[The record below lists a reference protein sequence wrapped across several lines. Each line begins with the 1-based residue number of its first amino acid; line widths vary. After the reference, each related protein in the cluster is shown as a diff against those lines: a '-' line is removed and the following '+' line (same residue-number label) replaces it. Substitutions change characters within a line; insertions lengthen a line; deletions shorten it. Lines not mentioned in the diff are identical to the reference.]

1 MIVEDNINNDSRA
14 TTTTITNEN
23 NYTEDERRNMNIDRD
38 VYDFA
43 DDDIAD
49 VNNDDDNQANNNQA
63 NNNQTLG
70 IINCN
75 NTVPLLPVSSELRY
89 TLSSLLLSSLLLLS
103 LLLSLS
109 SSLLL

>member
-1 MIVEDNINNDSRA
+1 MIVEDNLNNDSRA
-14 TTTTITNEN
+14 TTTIKTSEN

-49 VNNDDDNQANNNQA
+49 VNNDDNNNQA
-63 NNNQTLG
+63 NNNQTRG

-89 TLSSLLLSSLLLLS
+89 TLSSSLLSSLLLLS

>member
-1 MIVEDNINNDSRA
+1 MIVEDNISNDSRA
-14 TTTTITNEN
+14 TTTIKTSEN
-23 NYTEDERRNMNIDRD
+23 NYTEDKRNMNIDRD

-49 VNNDDDNQANNNQA
+49 VNNDDNNNQA
-63 NNNQTLG
+63 NNNQTRG

-89 TLSSLLLSSLLLLS
+89 TLSSSLLLLSSSLLLS

>member
-1 MIVEDNINNDSRA
+1 MIVEDNTNNDSRA
-14 TTTTITNEN
+14 TTTIKTSEN

-49 VNNDDDNQANNNQA
+49 VNNDDDNNQA
-63 NNNQTLG
+63 NNNQTRG

-89 TLSSLLLSSLLLLS
+89 TLSSSLLLSSSSLLLLS

-109 SSLLL
+109 LLL

>member
-14 TTTTITNEN
+14 ATTITTSEN
-23 NYTEDERRNMNIDRD
+23 NNCPEDERNMNIDRD

-43 DDDIAD
+43 DDNIAD
-49 VNNDDDNQANNNQA
+49 VNNDDNNNQA

-75 NTVPLLPVSSELRY
+75 NTVPLLPVSSELRC
-89 TLSSLLLSSLLLLS
+89 T
-103 LLLSLS
+103 LS
-109 SSLLL
+109 SSL

>member
-14 TTTTITNEN
+14 TTTIKTSEN
-23 NYTEDERRNMNIDRD
+23 NYTEDKRNMNIDRD

-49 VNNDDDNQANNNQA
+49 VNNDDDNQT
-63 NNNQTLG
+63 NNNQTRG

-89 TLSSLLLSSLLLLS
+89 TLSSSLLLSSSSLLS

>member
-43 DDDIAD
+43 DDDIAV
-49 VNNDDDNQANNNQA
+49 VNNDDDNQANNNQ
-63 NNNQTLG
+63 TRG